1 MSTSIMYY
9 VLQILLHRPFVS
21 EGHLQSALPT
31 VALDSFSSC
40 VAAADSIAQ
49 FLDSF
54 NRAHTFK
61 KLPYF
66 LFYASYVSATI
77 HVRIAAQKQFESN
90 AYAYLRT
97 CFLVFDM
104 NGEGKNAATK
114 AKAVIQQLM
123 DRMGVSLPSEGP
135 LRPASANVPQDT
147 TPQPKKAIQKSDW
160 ERGTQGDQ
168 GLDASVGLSQ
178 LQEWDVG
185 DLDFDAVLQSFD
197 QTSKGNGT
205 DTNSENLT
213 LGGAQQSYEGS
224 NGLLDMP
231 GEINNMPPTIGD
243 AFDQGFSN
251 DVLFGFDIPDS
262 EGSW

>member
-1 MSTSIMYY
+1 MYY

-31 VALDSFSSC
+31 VALDSFSTC

-49 FLDSF
+49 YLESF

-61 KLPYF
+61 KVPYF

-77 HVRIAAQKQFESN
+77 HVRIAAQKQLETN

-104 NGEGKNAATK
+104 NGEENTAAAK

-123 DRMGVSLPSEGP
+123 DRLGVSLPSEEP
-135 LRPASANVPQDT
+135 FQPASAHIQQDAPQ
-147 TPQPKKAIQKSDW
+147 SD
-160 ERGTQGDQ
+160 GATQNSNPDIITQGDL
-168 GLDASVGLSQ
+168 GLDANFGADQ
-178 LQEWDVG
+178 LQDWDFS

-197 QTSKGNGT
+197 QSLKANGAEPRPEIT
-205 DTNSENLT
+205 TNTGL
-213 LGGAQQSYEGS
+213 QQPGVNS
-224 NGLLDMP
+224 NGPFDMA
-231 GEINNMPPTIGD
+231 GEVHSMSNTADND
-243 AFDQGFSN
+243 FDQDFGN
-251 DVLFGFDIPDS
+251 DVLFGFDLPDAEDS
-262 EGSW
+262 G

>member
-1 MSTSIMYY
+1 MSISIMYY

-49 FLDSF
+49 YLDSF

-90 AYAYLRT
+90 AYAYLRS

-123 DRMGVSLPSEGP
+123 DRMGVSLPSEPP
-135 LRPASANVPQDT
+135 LRPAPAIVPQDT
-147 TPQPKKAIQKSDW
+147 TPQPRKTTQKGD
-160 ERGTQGDQ
+160 RDIGIQGDQ
-168 GLDASVGLSQ
+168 GLDASLGLSQ

-197 QTSKGNGT
+197 QTSKANGA
-205 DTNSENLT
+205 DTNFENVT
-213 LGGAQQSYEGS
+213 SAGAQQSYENS
-224 NGLLDMP
+224 NGLADMP
-231 GEINNMPPTIGD
+231 GEINNVSNTIGD

-262 EGSW
+262 GGSW

>member
-1 MSTSIMYY
+1 MYY

-31 VALDSFSSC
+31 VALNSFSTC

-49 FLDSF
+49 YLESF

-77 HVRIAAQKQFESN
+77 HVRIAAQKQLETN
-90 AYAYLRT
+90 AYTYLRT

-104 NGEGKNAATK
+104 NGEENTVTAK

-123 DRMGVSLPSEGP
+123 DRLGVSLPSDGP
-135 LRPASANVPQDT
+135 LQSASAHIQQDAS
-147 TPQPKKAIQKSDW
+147 QSD
-160 ERGTQGDQ
+160 GATQNSNPDKITQGNL
-168 GLDASVGLSQ
+168 GLDANFGADQ
-178 LQEWDVG
+178 LQDWDFG

-197 QTSKGNGT
+197 QPLKANGAEPRPEIT
-205 DTNSENLT
+205 TNTGL
-213 LGGAQQSYEGS
+213 QQPGVDS
-224 NGLLDMP
+224 NSPFDMP
-231 GEINNMPPTIGD
+231 GEVHIMSNAADDT
-243 AFDQGFSN
+243 FDQGFGN
-251 DVLFGFDIPDS
+251 DMLFGFDLPDPEDS
-262 EGSW
+262 G